1 MSKLSGLNAWILQRL
16 TAIYMAVYIFI
27 SLISLAVNGLPD
39 GAAQWQGLVA
49 KGWFN
54 LALLVFVLALIYHA
68 WIGIRDVI
76 VDYIHPVWVRF
87 TVLTVFAS
95 GLLVCAVWSA
105 RILFNALQ

>member
-16 TAIYMAVYIFI
+16 TAIYMAVYICFA
-27 SLISLAVNGLPD
+27 LISLAINGLPD
-39 GAAQWQGLVA
+39 GADQWQALVGQ
-49 KGWFN
+49 GWFN

-68 WIGIRDVI
+68 WVGIRDVI
-76 VDYIHPVWVRF
+76 VDYIHPVWIRF